1 LKGSVYAS
9 TVELVVAP
17 IAELRPQLTHLFEDV
32 VGAAL
37 DRGDTATREAFRFS
51 CGVTGGSTG
60 LIFLGALREADVP
73 WSQVTLYWGDER
85 AVPPDH
91 VDSNYGLAERLLLSP
106 LGARAPFVERMPG
119 EAENLHLAAREYEQR
134 LPPALDLLILGVGD
148 DGHVCSLFPG
158 HTALMIEEANVI
170 AIEDSPKPPRRR
182 LTLSLPYVCAS
193 RRIWIVAVGPRKKPV
208 LQTAVTGQSLKTPLD
223 IVMQRAKDL
232 TVFTDQ
238 SIKTGYVPV

>member
-1 LKGSVYAS
+1 M
-9 TVELVVAP
+9 ELVVAP
-17 IAELRPQLTHLFEDV
+17 IVELRPQITHLFEEV
-32 VGAAL
+32 VGGVL
-37 DRGDTATREAFRFS
+37 DRGDSATKEPYRFS
-51 CGVTGGSTG
+51 CGITGGSTG
-60 LIFLGALREADVP
+60 LIFLGSLREANVP

-91 VDSNYGLAERLLLSP
+91 ADSNYALAERLLLAP

-119 EAENLHLAAREYEQR
+119 DAENIHLAARAYEQR
-134 LPPALDLLILGVGD
+134 LPPELDLLILGVGD

-158 HTALMIEEANVI
+158 HKALMIEEANVI
-170 AIEDSPKPPRRR
+170 AIEDAPKPPPRR

-193 RRIWIVAVGPRKKPV
+193 RRVWIIAVGPRKKPV
-208 LQTAVTGQSLKTPLD
+208 LQAAISGNSLQTPLD
-223 IVMQRAKDL
+223 IVMKRARDV